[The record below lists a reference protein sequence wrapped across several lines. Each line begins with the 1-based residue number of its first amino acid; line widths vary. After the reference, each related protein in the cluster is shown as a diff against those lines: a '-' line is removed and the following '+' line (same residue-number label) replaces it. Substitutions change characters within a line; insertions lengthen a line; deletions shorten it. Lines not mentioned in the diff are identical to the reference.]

1 MRRNCSGW
9 VLGLAVTLLAATVGV
24 HDVRAEVSANP
35 SPAGV
40 SMLIIGIIEGPDPI
54 PQVLWEPV
62 RDVDPKLFLNP
73 SGAPRG
79 DGRPDVAIDPVTNWP
94 HVVWAWNNGGE
105 HDIAYSR
112 WTGSEW
118 HPTEILISGTANQV
132 DPRIFVDEST
142 IYVVW
147 WETGV
152 DKVWLVTRPIDGEWQ
167 ASEPVSQALQ
177 TGMRPSVVSWEGTV
191 LVAAEVD
198 DGQGGK
204 QIILATRQGQ
214 GVYVTETVGS
224 VDDDHALDV
233 VLHAEQAK
241 LWLDWRQSDQEFGY
255 TQFLSGAWAGTETLP
270 WTDESWL
277 ALEEVRRCIRTLVF
291 AP

>member
-1 MRRNCSGW
+1 M
-9 VLGLAVTLLAATVGV
+9 
-24 HDVRAEVSANP
+24 
-35 SPAGV
+35 
-40 SMLIIGIIEGPDPI
+40 
-54 PQVLWEPV
+54 
-62 RDVDPKLFLNP
+62 
-73 SGAPRG
+73 
-79 DGRPDVAIDPVTNWP
+79 
-94 HVVWAWNNGGE
+94 
-105 HDIAYSR
+105 
-112 WTGSEW
+112 
-118 HPTEILISGTANQV
+118 
-132 DPRIFVDEST
+132 
-142 IYVVW
+142 
-147 WETGV
+147 
-152 DKVWLVTRPIDGEWQ
+152 TRPLDGEWQ

-277 ALEEVRRCIRTLVF
+277 ALEEVRRCVRTLVF